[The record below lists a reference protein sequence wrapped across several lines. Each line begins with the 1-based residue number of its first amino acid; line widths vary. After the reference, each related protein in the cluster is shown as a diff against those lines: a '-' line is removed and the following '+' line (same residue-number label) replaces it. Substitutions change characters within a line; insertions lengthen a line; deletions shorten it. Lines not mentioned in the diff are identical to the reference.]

1 MENFFYKTLAFSF
14 MPMLLALHAVTQYNV
29 FLYIYSALLI
39 FTIIFF
45 LIGIFTVL
53 RNMDDVEMMKSAE
66 VTMPKPWK
74 VFVSTLYNFLALAYL
89 LYIKAYAVAS
99 ILVFLIIILMAS
111 MAMLWSI
118 RKAVKQ

>member
-1 MENFFYKTLAFSF
+1 
-14 MPMLLALHAVTQYNV
+14 
-29 FLYIYSALLI
+29 
-39 FTIIFF
+39 
-45 LIGIFTVL
+45 
-53 RNMDDVEMMKSAE
+53 MDDVEMMKSAE